1 MRSAPASSRFHH
13 VPMSLH
19 GGKMQSRRTRLV
31 GAAAAAIALL
41 LAGQA
46 RAERQCLD
54 HAEVCLDI
62 LEQDGVTRF
71 VASNATARP
80 WSFRVAVER
89 LKNLKAS
96 GALPIRAVIGPGEER
111 TLGTLTAVQPGLAT
125 SWSSSWGAAP
135 GSMLARP
142 DASWRYRMPFGGGK
156 ERVLSQGVGGRF
168 SHTGPARYSFDFS
181 MPAGTPVLAA
191 RAGRVVSVRDGHRDS
206 GRRKVR
212 YDEAN
217 AVEVRHADGTVAVYA
232 HLRKGIPV
240 QVGDSVAA
248 GERIGFSGDSGY
260 STGPHLHFMVWRR
273 QADLSWESVPI
284 RFDDGMGR
292 GFVPGK
298 GVAYAPAC
306 SGGADCISGPAPAPA
321 SVPAQRDVGAGGVR
335 RNDGACQCANGAVIH
350 VDLPCSRVCTN

>member
-1 MRSAPASSRFHH
+1 
-13 VPMSLH
+13 V
-19 GGKMQSRRTRLV
+19 TT
-31 GAAAAAIALL
+31 AALALL
-41 LAGQA
+41 LSAQA
-46 RAERQCLD
+46 RADRQCLD
-54 HAEVCLDI
+54 DAPVCLDI

-80 WSFRVAVER
+80 WSFRVAVDR

-96 GALPIRAVIGPGEER
+96 RALPIRAVIGPGEQR
-111 TLGTLTAVQPGLAT
+111 TIATLAPVRPDLTT

-142 DASWRYRMPFGGGK
+142 DASWRYRMPFGGSR
-156 ERVLSQGVGGRF
+156 ERVLSQGAGGRF
-168 SHTGPARYSFDFS
+168 SHSGPARYSFDFS
-181 MPAGTPVLAA
+181 MPSGTPVLAA
-191 RAGRVVSVRDGHRDS
+191 RAGRVVSVRDGFQDS

-217 AVEVRHADGTVAVYA
+217 SVEVLQADGSVAVYA

-240 QVGDSVAA
+240 QVGDSVVA

-284 RFDDGMGR
+284 RFADGSAA
-292 GFVPGK
+292 GFVPAT

-306 SGGADCISGPAPAPA
+306 SGGDGCLGAPVPAPE
-321 SVPAQRDVGAGGVR
+321 SVPARIDVGAGGAR
-335 RNDGACQCANGAVIH
+335 RDDGACQCANGAVIH
-350 VDLPCSRVCTN
+350 VDLPCSRVCGH